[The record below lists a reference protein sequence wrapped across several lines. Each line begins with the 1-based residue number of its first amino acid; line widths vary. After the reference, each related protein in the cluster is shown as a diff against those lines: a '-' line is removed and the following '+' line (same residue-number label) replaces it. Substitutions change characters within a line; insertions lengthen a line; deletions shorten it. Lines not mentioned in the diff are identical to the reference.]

1 MILLNTLRMA
11 VDVSFYGALAG
22 FVSVQFGGN
31 GAFIAAMI
39 QCLFFGLSCL
49 GKQNR
54 FLRVLFL
61 LPMVSGW
68 ILCKNSIADCVFLI
82 PTAIYIFH
90 LVWKNDY
97 VLELYRQRKVFQIS
111 WKTVVIFSTSMTLAG
126 SMENVIRI
134 TLPYGVVMV
143 IASILLMRSLRHD
156 PEVYCQKTYQIVNTS
171 AMALI
176 AAVSLVLSSE
186 TMQNGYR
193 SACSFLFRK
202 VIQPV
207 LELLLTACMTILG
220 GLFQLLSCLP
230 FVPDLSLSWQS
241 VEITGESAGELLGNY
256 QPGDESGRGFHI
268 FLCALLA
275 VICILVLLGFFR
287 CLNKRSGY
295 LNTTITRTVTS
306 QSVPVKNVKKPEL
319 ESSSVRKIRNL
330 YRDFLKWYSKHVRKT
345 EPGTTSLDIHKWT
358 EASTDLGETSARIR
372 ELYINARY
380 ANEADAAQ
388 AQEMKELCSEMK
400 KTSRNSR

>member
-11 VDVSFYGALAG
+11 VDVSFYGTVAG
-22 FVSVQFGGN
+22 FVAAQFSGS
-31 GAFIAAMI
+31 GALIAAML
-39 QCLFFGLSCL
+39 QCLCFGLSCI

-68 ILCKNSIADCVFLI
+68 ILCKNSTADCVFLI
-82 PTAIYIFH
+82 PTAIYIFY

-97 VLELYRQRKVFQIS
+97 VLELYRQRQVFQLS
-111 WKTVVIFSTSMTLAG
+111 WKTVVIFSIAMVLSG
-126 SMENVIRI
+126 NVDSVTNI
-134 TLPYGVVMV
+134 TLPYAAVML
-143 IASILLMRSLRHD
+143 ISSILLMRALRHD
-156 PEVYCQKTYQIVNTS
+156 PEVYCQKTYQLVNAS
-171 AMALI
+171 ALALI
-176 AAVSLVLSSE
+176 AVISLVLSSE
-186 TMQNGYR
+186 TMQNCYH

-220 GLFQLLSCLP
+220 GLFQLLSFLP
-230 FVPDLSLSWQS
+230 FLPDLSLSWQS

-256 QPGDESGRGFHI
+256 QPGKESGRGFHI
-268 FLCALLA
+268 FLCCLL
-275 VICILVLLGFFR
+275 VIICVLVLLGFFR
-287 CLNKRSGY
+287 WLNKRSGY
-295 LNTTITRTVTS
+295 RNTAVTRTVIS
-306 QSVPVKNVKKPEL
+306 QSSPIRESKKQEP

-345 EPGTTSLDIHKWT
+345 EPSTTTLDIHQWT
-358 EASTDLGETSARIR
+358 EASTGLGETSSRIR
-372 ELYINARY
+372 DLYINARY
-380 ANEADAAQ
+380 ANKADSAQ
-388 AQEMKELCSEMK
+388 VHEMKELCSEMK